1 MRRISTSLALLTLG
15 LLVAGCSDEVPLS
28 ANVDTY
34 KGENGFVVNGGL
46 YSNQRVDCPVGVMD
60 FTDALGNQR
69 AIRLGGA
76 VINKREL
83 EVMHVFWKRGE
94 QTAWEARDRLAEQG
108 IDRAYV
114 TVANLVRILVE
125 KGFLE
130 QTNNERPF
138 QYRPVRAFRDVSRNL
153 VRDLMQRVFL
163 GSREELLVQVLS
175 QKKLTAKERAV
186 LEQILK
192 EQEP

>member
-1 MRRISTSLALLTLG
+1 MARPAAKELT
-15 LLVAGCSDEVPLS
+15 
-28 ANVDTY
+28 
-34 KGENGFVVNGGL
+34 
-46 YSNQRVDCPVGVMD
+46 Q
-60 FTDALGNQR
+60 
-69 AIRLGGA
+69 
-76 VINKREL
+76 REL

-94 QTAWEARDRLAEQG
+94 LTASEARDVLAAQG

-130 QTNNERPF
+130 QTTSDRPF
-138 QYRPVRAFRDVSRNL
+138 QYRPVRKFHDVSRNL
-153 VRDLMQRVFL
+153 VRDLVQRVFL
-163 GSREELLVQVLS
+163 GSREELLVQVLG

-192 EQEP
+192 EQGR

>member
-1 MRRISTSLALLTLG
+1 MARPAAKELT
-15 LLVAGCSDEVPLS
+15 
-28 ANVDTY
+28 
-34 KGENGFVVNGGL
+34 
-46 YSNQRVDCPVGVMD
+46 Q
-60 FTDALGNQR
+60 
-69 AIRLGGA
+69 
-76 VINKREL
+76 REL
-83 EVMHVFWKRGE
+83 EVMHVFWNRGE
-94 QTAWEARDRLAEQG
+94 LTAIEARDLLAAGG

-130 QTNNERPF
+130 QTNAERPF
-138 QYRPVRAFRDVSRNL
+138 VYRPVRKFHDVSRNL
-153 VRDLMQRVFL
+153 VRDLVQRVFH
-163 GSREELLVQVLS
+163 GSREELLVQILG